1 MSANPIQPVAQSG
14 TYGPGGQAL
23 PGRTPTRAIVLWL
36 FVAVLFDLLPWH
48 DMRGIPDLVSLAILF
63 WAIHESRRVN
73 VGSAFFLGLLM
84 DAANGVLI
92 GQHALAYSVLAYGGI
107 VLSRRVLGFGLWAQA
122 VHVVLLLLLN
132 QILLL
137 ILGMA
142 AGGTF
147 PGWSYFIGCLSAAA
161 LWPVLSL
168 LHQLGEQARE
178 HPTTPH

>member
-1 MSANPIQPVAQSG
+1 MSANPLQPVAQSG

-48 DMRGIPDLVSLAILF
+48 DMRGIPDLVSLAVLF

-107 VLSRRVLGFGLWAQA
+107 VLSRR
-122 VHVVLLLLLN
+122 LLLN